1 VLTYLDRRIALIALL
16 ELLLVACVFSA
27 AFLIVASAHH
37 PGLPQGM
44 PWAVAA
50 HLTFALSLLLP
61 ASVCGLHR
69 PRRGEAVLPFVG
81 RFLLS
86 MALGALLC
94 HALFALFPPITPL
107 AASIPDAVV
116 MGAVGLVAVRMALSG
131 AQSGALSHRVL
142 VLGTGPE
149 AAAVDATLAR
159 LAHRGVQVIGFYQSD
174 PAHPVSVAR
183 ERILPPSEPLQ
194 QTIRRLRI
202 REIVVAMREQR
213 GGRLPL
219 DALLSCRLQGV
230 PVTDLPAL
238 FERVAG
244 AVHLESLKASWLIY
258 GKGFQQGLARR
269 TVKRAFDLLAASA
282 LLLLAAPIM
291 LIAAAAI
298 YIESGRPIVFRQ
310 ERIGL
315 AGRSFMLFKFRS
327 MRPDAERDGVP
338 RWAASGDPRITR
350 VGRFLRR
357 GRIDELP
364 QIFNILRGEMSFVGP
379 RPERPFFVAQLS
391 RHVPFYAVR
400 HAVKPGLTGW
410 AQVRYSYGASV
421 EDAVRKL
428 EYDLYYVKNHSLLLD
443 LITLLLTVRV
453 VLLGEGA
460 R

>member
-1 VLTYLDRRIALIALL
+1 LTYLDRRFALIALL
-16 ELLLVACVFSA
+16 ELLLVATVFSA
-27 AFLIVASAHH
+27 AFLVVASAQH

-69 PRRGEAVLPFVG
+69 PRHGEAVLPFVG
-81 RFLLS
+81 KFLLS

-94 HALFALFPPITPL
+94 HVLFALFPPITPF

-149 AAAVDATLAR
+149 AAAVDATLSR
-159 LAHRGVQVIGFYQSD
+159 LAHRGVQVVGFYQTD
-174 PAHPVSVAR
+174 AAHPVSVPR
-183 ERILPPSEPLQ
+183 ERILASTPLQ
-194 QTIRRLRI
+194 ETIRSLRI

-213 GGRLPL
+213 GGRMPL
-219 DALLSCRLQGV
+219 DDLLSCRLQGV

-258 GKGFQQGLARR
+258 GRGFHQGLGRR
-269 TVKRAFDLLAASA
+269 AVKRAFDLLAAA
-282 LLLLAAPIM
+282 TLLLLAAPIM

-298 YIESGRPIVFRQ
+298 YAESGRPVVFRQ

-315 AGRSFMLFKFRS
+315 GGRSFMLFS
-327 MRPDAERDGVP
+327 S
-338 RWAASGDPRITR
+338 AACARRRARRRAALGRLRRPRITR
-350 VGRFLRR
+350 VGRFMRR
-357 GRIDELP
+357 VRIDELP
-364 QIFNILRGEMSFVGP
+364 QIFNILRGEMSLVGP

-421 EDAVRKL
+421 EDAMRKL

-443 LITLLLTVRV
+443 LVTLLLTVRV

>member
-1 VLTYLDRRIALIALL
+1 LTYLDRRFALIALL
-16 ELLLVACVFSA
+16 ELLLVATVFSA
-27 AFLIVASAHH
+27 AFLVVASAQH

-69 PRRGEAVLPFVG
+69 PRHGEAVLPFIG
-81 RFLLS
+81 KFLLS

-94 HALFALFPPITPL
+94 HVLFALFPPITPF

-149 AAAVDATLAR
+149 AAAVDATLSR
-159 LAHRGVQVIGFYQSD
+159 LAHRGVQVVGFYQTD
-174 PAHPVSVAR
+174 AAHPVSVPR
-183 ERILPPSEPLQ
+183 ERILASTPLQ
-194 QTIRRLRI
+194 ETIRSLRI

-213 GGRLPL
+213 GGRMPL
-219 DALLSCRLQGV
+219 DDLLSCRLQGV

-258 GKGFQQGLARR
+258 GRGFHQGLGRR
-269 TVKRAFDLLAASA
+269 AVKRGFDLLAAA
-282 LLLLAAPIM
+282 TLLLLAAPIM

-298 YIESGRPIVFRQ
+298 YAESGRPVVFRQ

-315 AGRSFMLFKFRS
+315 GGRSFMLFKFRS

-350 VGRFLRR
+350 VGRFMRR
-357 GRIDELP
+357 VRIDELP
-364 QIFNILRGEMSFVGP
+364 QIFNILRGEMSLVGP

-421 EDAVRKL
+421 EDAMRKL

-443 LITLLLTVRV
+443 VVTLLLTVRV